1 MIVYVL
7 ALSVIILLI
16 GYLSAISARDVV
28 RLLISLELMFGA
40 VFLSL
45 IPLFTTPLALEA
57 GGIAVITIFTSA
69 SELMVLIAAI
79 IILDRRFRTIS
90 IDNIRAGG
98 DSL

>member
-1 MIVYVL
+1 MAYIL
-7 ALSVIILLI
+7 ALSVIILLV

-57 GGIAVITIFTSA
+57 GGIAVVTIFTSA

-79 IILDRRFRTIS
+79 IILDKRFRSIS
-90 IDNIRAGG
+90 IENIKAGG
-98 DSL
+98 DSV